1 MADIFKEVE
10 EDLRRDQAEQAWKKY
25 GLYVIALAVGVVLAT
40 AAYQVWTWWDQ
51 ERRGEA
57 SETYAAA
64 LVLLERGDE
73 QAAGE
78 AFRRIAGEGGGYA
91 ALAAFNQARLAA
103 ESGDAAAAVAIW
115 DRLAADSSLGPGL
128 SGMATLLSVMHQ
140 MDGGDP
146 AVLEGRLL
154 ALSQSDGGFRPLAL
168 ELSAVLAMR
177 SGDLERAKSLYTQVA
192 DDLAA
197 PQALRQRASQMLQAL
212 GG

>member
-25 GLYVIALAVGVVLAT
+25 GRYVIALAVAVVVAT
-40 AAYQVWTWWDQ
+40 AGYQAWTWWDREQ
-51 ERRGEA
+51 RAEA

-64 LVLLERGDE
+64 LVLLERGDS

-78 AFRRIAGEGGGYA
+78 AFRQIAGEGGGYA
-91 ALAAFNQARLAA
+91 TLAAFSQARLAA
-103 ESGDAAAAVAIW
+103 ESGDTAAAVAIW
-115 DRLAADSSLGPGL
+115 DRLAADASAGPGL
-128 SGMATLLSVMHQ
+128 RGMATLLAVMHQ
-140 MDGGDP
+140 MDEGDP
-146 AVLEGRLL
+146 DDLERRLSVLT
-154 ALSQSDGGFRPLAL
+154 LSGDGFRPLAL

-177 SGDLERAKSLYTQVA
+177 GGDLERAKTLYAQVA

>member
-10 EDLRRDQAEQAWKKY
+10 EDLRREQAEKAWKKY

-40 AAYQVWTWWDQ
+40 AAYQAWTWWDREQ
-51 ERRGEA
+51 RAEA

-64 LVLLERGDE
+64 LTLLERGDE
-73 QAAGE
+73 QAAAE
-78 AFRRIAGEGGGYA
+78 AFREITGDGGGYA
-91 ALAAFNQARLAA
+91 ALAAFNQARIAA
-103 ESGDAAAAVAIW
+103 RSGDREGAVAAW

-128 SGMATLLSVMHQ
+128 RGMATLLSVMHQ
-140 MDGGDP
+140 MDQGDP
-146 AVLEGRLL
+146 ARLEGRLA
-154 ALSQSDGGFRPLAL
+154 ALSASDGGFRPLAL

-177 SGDLERAKSLYTQVA
+177 RGDLERAKSLYAQVA